1 MAKILIVEDDEDLL
15 ESVSKILKSENHAI
29 EAVSEGDEALQRLQ
43 VYDYDLAIVDWGLPG
58 IEGTEICR
66 RYRAGGGQALILMLT
81 GKSSVAE
88 RETGLDSGADDYLS
102 KPFNMR
108 ELTARV
114 RALLR
119 RAGSLPSESD
129 VLRIKDI
136 ELNSA
141 SCKVTKNGQ
150 EITLSRKEY
159 ALLEGFLKNPKRVFS
174 VDVLLRDVWS
184 DTPDAS
190 AATVRTHIK
199 TLRKKIDNEGEDTI
213 IDTVHGVGYK
223 LQST

>member
-15 ESVSKILKSENHAI
+15 ESVSKVLKSENHAI

-159 ALLEGFLKNPKRVFS
+159 ALLEG
-174 VDVLLRDVWS
+174 LLRDVWS